1 MGITIKEAGLEEVE
15 EMLPELEPVFLEAYF
30 NGHMYEDLCS
40 DIKESPEV
48 FQTFIAYKE
57 ETVVGVVVLE
67 TKPHK
72 FMEYYDLPPVHIKRF
87 TVLPKFR
94 SLGIGKKL
102 LDAAKQYAFVE
113 LGLKVIF
120 GESNELGA
128 LSFYGR
134 EGALYKKD
142 IIETYSRRNT
152 AEENINFFKEF
163 LTNKKFR
170 TYRFPEGKGILFVF
184 CNEKEQRTFFA
195 KKGFISKDEL
205 LNVA

>member
-1 MGITIKEAGLEEVE
+1 MVITVKEVGLEEVE
-15 EMLPELEPVFLEAYF
+15 EILPELEPVFSAAYF
-30 NGHMYEDLCS
+30 NGRMYEDFCS

-48 FQTFIAYKE
+48 FQTFIAYKK
-57 ETVVGVVVLE
+57 ETIVGVAVLE

-72 FMEYYDLPPVHIKRF
+72 FIEYYDYPPVHIKRF

-102 LDAAKQYAFVE
+102 LDAAKQYAFE
-113 LGLKVIF
+113 KLRLKVIF

-134 EGALYKKD
+134 EGALYAKD
-142 IIETYSRRNT
+142 IIETYSHRNT
-152 AEENINFFKEF
+152 AKQNIEFFKEF

-184 CNEKEQRTFFA
+184 CNEKEQRTFFEN
-195 KKGFISKDEL
+195 KGFISKEDL
-205 LNVA
+205 LKVA